1 MESLQIQHAPA
12 GFTLETDN
20 GLYLISIDD
29 LSRLRKGFSIPLRDQ
44 DKKSLGPAGVA
55 YTRKGNIDVR
65 LPSGDV
71 VTIPARLEFVLEEL
85 TSVVD
90 RLKQMQEDTE
100 VPGVCFCDLKDEC
113 WFQEA
118 EE

>member
-71 VTIPARLEFVLEEL
+71 VTIPARLMNVADNIRRVILSPSSSSGMV
-85 TSVVD
+85 T
-90 RLKQMQEDTE
+90 
-100 VPGVCFCDLKDEC
+100 
-113 WFQEA
+113 A
-118 EE
+118 

>member
-44 DKKSLGPAGVA
+44 SRASLGPAGTA
-55 YTRKGNIDVR
+55 YTRRGSVEIR
-65 LPSGDV
+65 FPSGEVLTLPVRVLQAADNIRRV
-71 VTIPARLEFVLEEL
+71 LLPPASGEVTA
-85 TSVVD
+85 
-90 RLKQMQEDTE
+90 
-100 VPGVCFCDLKDEC
+100 
-113 WFQEA
+113 
-118 EE
+118 